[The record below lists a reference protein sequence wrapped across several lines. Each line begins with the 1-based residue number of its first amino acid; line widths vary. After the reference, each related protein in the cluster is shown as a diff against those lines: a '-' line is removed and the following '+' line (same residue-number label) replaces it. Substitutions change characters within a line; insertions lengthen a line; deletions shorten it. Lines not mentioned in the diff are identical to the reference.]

1 MILALTKA
9 WVWTKH
15 HWKIVAISAW
25 TLFVWLMSRKNVAMY
40 KKILE
45 NTIDNYKKE
54 MEVLETGTSYTKVI
68 FAGNTAVMLLFLING
83 VFRGAGSAHLAMRAL
98 WISNGLNIFLDPLLI
113 FGLGPLEG
121 LGLTG
126 AAWATTIGR
135 SLGVVYQLYHLFNG
149 KHRLVIRADNL
160 MDSTYP
166 YSVRIWQC
174 SCGRVYHCF

>member
-54 MEVLETGTSYTKVI
+54 MEVLQNSNEKEKEQTQEALKLRDESLARLEKEFENREEALSLDRRTRYLELLETLSDNPEE
-68 FAGNTAVMLLFLING
+68 AN
-83 VFRGAGSAHLAMRAL
+83 RA
-98 WISNGLNIFLDPLLI
+98 IEEE
-113 FGLGPLEG
+113 FGFKYEE
-121 LGLTG
+121 
-126 AAWATTIGR
+126 
-135 SLGVVYQLYHLFNG
+135 
-149 KHRLVIRADNL
+149 
-160 MDSTYP
+160 
-166 YSVRIWQC
+166 
-174 SCGRVYHCF
+174 

>member
-54 MEVLETGTSYTKVI
+54 MEVLQNSSEKEKEQTQEALKLRDESLARLEKEFENREEALSFEKRARYLELLETLSENPEE
-68 FAGNTAVMLLFLING
+68 AN
-83 VFRGAGSAHLAMRAL
+83 RA
-98 WISNGLNIFLDPLLI
+98 IEEE
-113 FGLGPLEG
+113 FG
-121 LGLTG
+121 
-126 AAWATTIGR
+126 
-135 SLGVVYQLYHLFNG
+135 F
-149 KHRLVIRADNL
+149 
-160 MDSTYP
+160 TYEE
-166 YSVRIWQC
+166 
-174 SCGRVYHCF
+174 

>member
-54 MEVLETGTSYTKVI
+54 MEVLQNSNEKEKEQTQEALRLRDES
-68 FAGNTAVMLLFLING
+68 
-83 VFRGAGSAHLAMRAL
+83 LARLEKEFENREEAL
-98 WISNGLNIFLDPLLI
+98 
-113 FGLGPLEG
+113 
-121 LGLTG
+121 
-126 AAWATTIGR
+126 
-135 SLGVVYQLYHLFNG
+135 SLG
-149 KHRLVIRADNL
+149 KRARYLELLETLSEDPEMANRAIEEEFGF
-160 MDSTYP
+160 TYEE
-166 YSVRIWQC
+166 
-174 SCGRVYHCF
+174 

>member
-54 MEVLETGTSYTKVI
+54 MEVLQNSNEKEKEKTQEALRLRDESLARLEKEFENREESLSFEKRARYLELLETLSENPEMVNKAI
-68 FAGNTAVMLLFLING
+68 EEE
-83 VFRGAGSAHLAMRAL
+83 
-98 WISNGLNIFLDPLLI
+98 
-113 FGLGPLEG
+113 FG
-121 LGLTG
+121 
-126 AAWATTIGR
+126 
-135 SLGVVYQLYHLFNG
+135 F
-149 KHRLVIRADNL
+149 
-160 MDSTYP
+160 TYEE
-166 YSVRIWQC
+166 
-174 SCGRVYHCF
+174 

>member
-54 MEVLETGTSYTKVI
+54 MEVLQNSNEKEKEQTQEALKLRDESLARLEKEFENREEALSLDRRARYLELLETLSDNPEE
-68 FAGNTAVMLLFLING
+68 AN
-83 VFRGAGSAHLAMRAL
+83 RA
-98 WISNGLNIFLDPLLI
+98 IEEE
-113 FGLGPLEG
+113 FG
-121 LGLTG
+121 
-126 AAWATTIGR
+126 
-135 SLGVVYQLYHLFNG
+135 F
-149 KHRLVIRADNL
+149 
-160 MDSTYP
+160 TYEE
-166 YSVRIWQC
+166 
-174 SCGRVYHCF
+174 

>member
-54 MEVLETGTSYTKVI
+54 MEVLQNSNEKEKEQTQEALKLRDESLARLEKEFENREETLSLDKRARYLE
-68 FAGNTAVMLLFLING
+68 LLETLSENPEE
-83 VFRGAGSAHLAMRAL
+83 ANRA
-98 WISNGLNIFLDPLLI
+98 IEEE
-113 FGLGPLEG
+113 FG
-121 LGLTG
+121 
-126 AAWATTIGR
+126 
-135 SLGVVYQLYHLFNG
+135 F
-149 KHRLVIRADNL
+149 
-160 MDSTYP
+160 TYEE
-166 YSVRIWQC
+166 
-174 SCGRVYHCF
+174 

>member
-54 MEVLETGTSYTKVI
+54 MEVLQNSNEKEKEKTQEALRLRDESLARLEREFENREESLSFEKRARYLELLETLSE
-68 FAGNTAVMLLFLING
+68 
-83 VFRGAGSAHLAMRAL
+83 
-98 WISNGLNIFLDPLLI
+98 DPEMANKAI
-113 FGLGPLEG
+113 EEEFG
-121 LGLTG
+121 
-126 AAWATTIGR
+126 
-135 SLGVVYQLYHLFNG
+135 F
-149 KHRLVIRADNL
+149 
-160 MDSTYP
+160 TYEE
-166 YSVRIWQC
+166 
-174 SCGRVYHCF
+174 

>member
-54 MEVLETGTSYTKVI
+54 MEVLQNSNEKEKEQTQEALKLRDESLARLEKEFENREEALSLDRRARYLELLETLSENPEE
-68 FAGNTAVMLLFLING
+68 AN
-83 VFRGAGSAHLAMRAL
+83 RA
-98 WISNGLNIFLDPLLI
+98 IEEE
-113 FGLGPLEG
+113 FG
-121 LGLTG
+121 
-126 AAWATTIGR
+126 
-135 SLGVVYQLYHLFNG
+135 F
-149 KHRLVIRADNL
+149 
-160 MDSTYP
+160 TYEE
-166 YSVRIWQC
+166 
-174 SCGRVYHCF
+174 

>member
-54 MEVLETGTSYTKVI
+54 MEVLQNSNEKEKEQTQEALKLRDESLARLEKEFENREETLSLDKRARYLE
-68 FAGNTAVMLLFLING
+68 LLETLSDNPEE
-83 VFRGAGSAHLAMRAL
+83 ANRA
-98 WISNGLNIFLDPLLI
+98 IEEE
-113 FGLGPLEG
+113 FGFKYEE
-121 LGLTG
+121 
-126 AAWATTIGR
+126 
-135 SLGVVYQLYHLFNG
+135 
-149 KHRLVIRADNL
+149 
-160 MDSTYP
+160 
-166 YSVRIWQC
+166 
-174 SCGRVYHCF
+174 